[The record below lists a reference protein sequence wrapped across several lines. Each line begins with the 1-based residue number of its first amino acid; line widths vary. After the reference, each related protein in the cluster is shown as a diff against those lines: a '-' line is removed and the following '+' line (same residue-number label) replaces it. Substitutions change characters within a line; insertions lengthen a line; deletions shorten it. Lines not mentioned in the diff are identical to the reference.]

1 MTHAPPSAG
10 TREWLGLA
18 VLALPTLLI
27 AMDMTV
33 LHLAVPALTADLAPS
48 GAQLLWIIDVY
59 GFLVAGLLV
68 TMGALGDRIGRRR
81 LLLVG
86 ATAFALA
93 SVLAAFSTSAEMLI
107 VTRALLGVAGATL
120 MPSTLSLIRVMF
132 EDAAQRRAA
141 IGVWMTCFM
150 VGTAIGPLAGGVLL
164 NSFWWGSV
172 FLLGVPVMVLLLAVG
187 PFLLPEQ
194 RDRGAGRLDLI
205 SASLSLVAIL
215 LVVGGLKALAEDGLG
230 WPQLA
235 ASTAGVALAIVFVR
249 RQRGLADPLLDP
261 RLFRVPAFSVS
272 VTAQFLAIF
281 AMSGVQLLGAQYL
294 QLVLGLSP
302 LQAGLW
308 TVPSVLAST
317 AGTLLVPVITR
328 HARPAPVMATG
339 LALAGIGGLVLA
351 SIDTAG
357 LSIYV
362 LGFMLIGLGLGP
374 TMTLATDQIIGAAPA
389 RRVGAASA
397 ISETGGEL
405 GGALG
410 IAVLGSLGGV
420 VYRSA
425 IADGL
430 PAGLPAS
437 AADPARETLGGAVA
451 SAGLLSGDEAAA
463 MLEAART
470 AFVDGLRVVATTS
483 SVIIIGVAV
492 LVGAL
497 LRRSTASAAP
507 ALEPKASEAVER
519 EPDPA

>member
-10 TREWLGLA
+10 AREWLGLA

-48 GAQLLWIIDVY
+48 GAQLLWILDVY

-81 LLLVG
+81 LLLIG
-86 ATAFALA
+86 ATAFATA
-93 SVLAAFSTSAEMLI
+93 SILAAFSTSAEMLI

-132 EDAAQRRAA
+132 EDAAQRRVA

-194 RDRGAGRLDLI
+194 RDPGTGRIDLI
-205 SASLSLVAIL
+205 SAALSLVAIL
-215 LVVGGLKALAEDGLG
+215 LAVGGLKALAEDGLG
-230 WPQLA
+230 WPQGVA
-235 ASTAGVALAIVFVR
+235 AAAGVALAIVFLR
-249 RQRGLADPLLDP
+249 RQRGLADPLLDAE
-261 RLFRVPAFSVS
+261 LFRIPAFSVS
-272 VTAQFLAIF
+272 VAAQLLAIF

-308 TVPSVLAST
+308 TIPSVIAST

-339 LALAGIGGLVLA
+339 LVLAGIGAIVLTG
-351 SIDTAG
+351 IDTAG
-357 LSIYV
+357 LSTLV
-362 LGFMLIGLGLGP
+362 LAFVLIGLGLGP

-397 ISETGGEL
+397 ISETSGEL
-405 GGALG
+405 GAALG
-410 IAVLGSLGGV
+410 IAMLGSLGSV

-425 IADGL
+425 MVDSL

-437 AADPARETLGGAVA
+437 VAEPARETLGGAVA
-451 SAGLLSGDEAAA
+451 SAGRLPAEQAAA
-463 MLEAART
+463 LLEAARP
-470 AFVDGLRVVATTS
+470 AFVDGMRLVAMTS
-483 SVIIIGVAV
+483 SVIAIGLAVLVAV
-492 LVGAL
+492 LLGRAD
-497 LRRSTASAAP
+497 TAAAGQSHT
-507 ALEPKASEAVER
+507 AEK
-519 EPDPA
+519 EPDPV